1 MRGKWMG
8 RRPKHEDP
16 PDGTPPI
23 VNPRVVQAW
32 FEVQGA
38 ALVERNRWFLVSL
51 ILGLGVF
58 LSGIA
63 LALLLPLKTV
73 VPFVLDRSENGA
85 VAVSNTRVQVYHP
98 AESEKRYFLAQWV
111 RQLLTLDPHLTPTY
125 LSEAYQLTRGK
136 ATVEF
141 TDWVQRNQPM
151 AELRK
156 DPTLTRTV
164 AVSSVS
170 LIEDEAALL
179 RVVTERR
186 NGGNPMARRE
196 KFVLTLHFAVVAPE
210 REEEVLKNPAGLFI
224 THFLVN
230 TDLEP

>member
-8 RRPKHEDP
+8 RPKREDP

-51 ILGLGVF
+51 VLGVGLF

-63 LALLLPLKTV
+63 LVLLLPLKTV
-73 VPFVLDRSENGA
+73 VPFVLDRSENGS
-85 VAVSNTRVQVYHP
+85 VAVSSTHVQVYHP
-98 AESEKRYFLAQWV
+98 AESEKRYFLARWV

-125 LSEAYQLTRGK
+125 LADAYQLTRGK

-179 RVVTERR
+179 RVVT
-186 NGGNPMARRE
+186 
-196 KFVLTLHFAVVAPE
+196 
-210 REEEVLKNPAGLFI
+210 
-224 THFLVN
+224 
-230 TDLEP
+230 